1 LDTGAFRDNVR
12 AWFAHPVAGVVVGG
26 STGESPFLSVDELA
40 ELVSI
45 ARDEAGSRHVV
56 AGAGAESTRDTIQRT
71 LAVAERGA
79 EAVLVRPPSYYRAQM
94 TSEVLREHFLA
105 LADRSPVPVI
115 LYHVPKFVPVD
126 LVPDLVGELARHE
139 NVVGIKDSS
148 GDIKN
153 LGALADACE
162 GRANVLVG
170 SGSHLYSAL
179 ELGATGG
186 IVAVGM
192 LAPAMTCE
200 LYEAFGAGRTMTAG
214 RLQERIGPLNKVVV
228 GTHGVPGIKY
238 ALERL
243 GLRGGHSRRPLF
255 PLREKA
261 AAEVDAA
268 LVRAGLLEVPAA
280 ARGASDGEGD

>member
-1 LDTGAFRDNVR
+1 VDAEAFRANLR
-12 AWFAHPVAGVVVGG
+12 AWFVHPIAGVVVGG
-26 STGESPFLSVDELA
+26 STGESPYLSVDELA
-40 ELVSI
+40 ELVAI
-45 ARDEAGSRHVV
+45 TRDEAGPQRIV

-71 LAVAERGA
+71 LAVAEQGA
-79 EAVLVRPPSYYRAQM
+79 EAVLVRAPSYYRAQM

-115 LYHVPKFVPVD
+115 LYHVPKFVPID
-126 LVPDLVGELARHE
+126 LVPDLVGELARHD

-153 LGALADACE
+153 LGALAEACE
-162 GRANVLVG
+162 GKANVLVG

-186 IVAVGM
+186 IVGVGM

-228 GTHGVPGIKY
+228 GAHGVPGIKY

-243 GLRGGHSRRPLF
+243 GLHGGHTRRPLL

-261 AAEVDAA
+261 VAEVEAA
-268 LVRAGLLEVPAA
+268 LVRAGLLEAA
-280 ARGASDGEGD
+280 TAASRPETG